1 MAALYQL
8 SYRANWE
15 LITLIVSNIPVD
27 GESKYEYYIFE
38 RRKKILIS
46 QQLYIT
52 AMINFV
58 FMLNTLL
65 IIGVI
70 HVKFKSEKNSGLNKV
85 RTHDL
90 IDTGAVLYRLSYR
103 AILMLRSF

>member
-1 MAALYQL
+1 
-8 SYRANWE
+8 
-15 LITLIVSNIPVD
+15 
-27 GESKYEYYIFE
+27 
-38 RRKKILIS
+38 
-46 QQLYIT
+46 
-52 AMINFV
+52 MINFV

-70 HVKFKSEKNSGLNKV
+70 HMKFKSEKNSGLNKV

-103 AILMLRSF
+103 AILMLRLYTCEYMKDHKFHNYIMRLRFL